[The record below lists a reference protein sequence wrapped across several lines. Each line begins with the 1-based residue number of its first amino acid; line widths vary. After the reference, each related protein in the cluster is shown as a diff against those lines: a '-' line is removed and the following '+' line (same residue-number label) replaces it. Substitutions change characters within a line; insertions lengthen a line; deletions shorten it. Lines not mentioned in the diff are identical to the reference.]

1 MVKDVQVANGGMG
14 PLGAP
19 LKVPL
24 GLKNDQNGRK
34 IEKLLTFL
42 PCSTLTY
49 QSFPFNVE
57 RDVQVDIGGLG
68 PQGDP

>member
-1 MVKDVQVANGGMG
+1 MVKDVQVANGGFG

-19 LKVPL
+19 LKVLL
-24 GLKNDQNGRK
+24 GLKYDQNGQK

-49 QSFPFNVE
+49 QSFPFNVV
-57 RDVQVDIGGLG
+57 RDVQVDNGGLG
-68 PQGDP
+68 PQGAP

>member
-1 MVKDVQVANGGMG
+1 MVKDVQVANRGMG

-24 GLKNDQNGRK
+24 GLKYDQNGRK

-49 QSFPFNVE
+49 QSFPFNVVG
-57 RDVQVDIGGLG
+57 DVQVDNRGMG
-68 PQGDP
+68 PQGAP

>member
-1 MVKDVQVANGGMG
+1 M
-14 PLGAP
+14 

-24 GLKNDQNGRK
+24 GLKYDQNGRK

-49 QSFPFNVE
+49 QSFPFNVV
-57 RDVQVDIGGLG
+57 RDVQVDNGGLG
-68 PQGDP
+68 PQGAP